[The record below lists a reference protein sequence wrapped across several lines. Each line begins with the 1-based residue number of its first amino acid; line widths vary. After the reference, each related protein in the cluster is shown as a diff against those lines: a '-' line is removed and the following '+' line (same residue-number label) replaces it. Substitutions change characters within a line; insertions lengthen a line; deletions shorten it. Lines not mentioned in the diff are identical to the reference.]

1 MATLRELLQLQAI
14 IKPEDT
20 PFLLL
25 PNKRDLEYLHTYDLR
40 DTTALARA
48 AKAGVLDE
56 KYGVYESNAKP
67 RSWPVNLMF
76 PLDNEPNHWIFV
88 YEGDKVITEN
98 IQRVL
103 DSRKV
108 A

>member
-1 MATLRELLQLQAI
+1 MATLRELLQLQVI
-14 IKPEDT
+14 IKSEDT

-40 DTTALARA
+40 DTTVLARA
-48 AKAGVLDE
+48 EGAGVLDE

-76 PLDNEPNHWIFV
+76 PLSDEPNYWVFV

-103 DSRKV
+103 DSRKG

>member
-1 MATLRELLQLQAI
+1 MATLRELLQLQTV

-40 DTTALARA
+40 DTTVFVRA
-48 AKAGVLDE
+48 DKAGVLDE

-76 PLDNEPNHWIFV
+76 PLNDEPSRWIFV
-88 YEGDKVITEN
+88 YEGAKVITEN

-103 DSRKV
+103 TSRR
-108 A
+108 